1 MIAVMRVER
10 ARFLELTLLL
20 SAVACDDRSRAAAS
34 PTVPAAAGPV
44 ALVIPPMAD
53 TASPVSSGGANA
65 RPPGAS
71 TAKGPTCNTAP
82 ADLAACRRVS
92 PTCEGLSEECEGLAE
107 SFQPRV
113 AEAIALCMAKSRAA
127 SCRPKSLGACMRKAI
142 EAACIEPD
150 AVEACAEVMRACRAA
165 GKTPRYTAEQCAAIV
180 SSAPNAAGERMG
192 SDAWSEAMLETLG
205 PTSEDKSCAL
215 DYVLAYQPWG
225 ISWK

>member
-1 MIAVMRVER
+1 MRVDR

-20 SAVACDDRSRAAAS
+20 SAVACDDRTRAAAS
-34 PTVPAAAGPV
+34 PSVPAASGPV

-53 TASPVSSGGANA
+53 TAALAPPGGANA
-65 RPPGAS
+65 QPPAPSGAS
-71 TAKGPTCNTAP
+71 MAKASTCNSAP

-92 PTCEGLSEECEGLAE
+92 PTCEGLAEECEGLAE

-113 AEAIALCMAKSRAA
+113 AEAIALCMTKSRAP

-142 EAACIEPD
+142 EAACVEPD
-150 AVEACAEVMRACRAA
+150 AVQACAEVMQACRAA
-165 GKTPRYTAEQCAAIV
+165 GKTPKYTAEQCAAIV
-180 SSAPNAAGERMG
+180 SSAPHTLGTRMG